1 MITLIGQI
9 FGCLLIAGGIGV
21 VVGWLLRN
29 LSAGLL
35 TQQFTEVTATLRVK
49 EQMLEKARYELNVQT
64 AAMQLLESKMIESE
78 ELSQSTQQE
87 LAARNDRLLALQEEL
102 SLRSQKLTVLEAE
115 DASARRRVSES
126 DSVAAAAQA
135 EEVQRLHLSSQAAK
149 QTLASNEQERHN
161 LQCRIVELEAGVS
174 EADLLRARLKELEPA
189 QGRVHWLEVQLSD
202 REAEHRASLHRL
214 DSQLAERD
222 RRIDT
227 LEHFQEQLK
236 EQETS
241 LTEWETKYA
250 RALTQHEAQIVTL
263 QNQLATQEKI
273 QARLQLDEQL
283 LHERD
288 AQIHALQRQVQEL
301 EKQQQLTSQVK
312 QAGEK
317 QETQTRLRKRPAE
330 VQAPAKTKV
339 DMEAVAP
346 RQTSQNGSQLSL
358 EIEQTK
364 AVKNAQKDDLSKIHG
379 IGPAFART
387 LNKMGMYTFVQ
398 IARWKPEDIDK
409 IAKKLYTAPERI
421 KRGKW
426 IDEAKREHYRKYGER
441 L

>member
-21 VVGWLLRN
+21 VIGWLLRN
-29 LSAGLL
+29 LSASLL
-35 TQQFTEVTATLRVK
+35 TQQFTDVTATLRVK

-87 LAARNDRLLALQEEL
+87 LAARNDRLLTLQEEL
-102 SLRSQKLTVLEAE
+102 SFRSQKLTVMESE
-115 DASARRRVSES
+115 DAATRRRASES

-135 EEVQRLHLSSQAAK
+135 EEVQRLHLTSQAAQ

-161 LQCRIVELEAGVS
+161 LQRRIVELEAVVS
-174 EADLLRARLKELEPA
+174 EADLLRARLRELEPA

-202 REAEHRASLHRL
+202 RDAEHRAALHRL

-227 LEHFQEQLK
+227 LEHFQQQLK
-236 EQETS
+236 KQEAS
-241 LTEWETKYA
+241 LTEWEAKYA
-250 RALTQHEAQIVTL
+250 RALTQHEAEIVTV
-263 QNQLATQEKI
+263 QSQVVTQDTL
-273 QARLQLDEQL
+273 QARMLLDEQL

-288 AQIHALQRQVQEL
+288 AQIHALQRHVQEL

-312 QAGEK
+312 LAGEE
-317 QETQTRLRKRPAE
+317 QEEQTRLRKRPAK
-330 VQAPAKTKV
+330 VQAPTQTKA
-339 DMEAVAP
+339 DKETVAP
-346 RQTSQNGSQLSL
+346 HQASQNGSQLSL
-358 EIEQTK
+358 QIEPTK
-364 AVKNAQKDDLSKIHG
+364 AAKNAQKDDLSKIHG
-379 IGPAFART
+379 IGPAFARS
-387 LNKMGMYTFVQ
+387 LNKMGLYTFVQ
-398 IARWKPEDIDK
+398 IARWKPEDIDA
-409 IAKKLYTAPERI
+409 IAKKLYTAPDRI

-426 IDEAKREHYRKYGER
+426 IDEAKKEHYRKYGEQ

>member
-9 FGCLLIAGGIGV
+9 FGCLLIAGGIGI

-29 LSAGLL
+29 LSASLR
-35 TQQFTEVTATLRVK
+35 TQQFTEMTATLRVK
-49 EQMLEKARYELNVQT
+49 EQMLEKTRYELNVQT

-87 LAARNDRLLALQEEL
+87 FTGRNDRLLALQEEL

-115 DASARRRVSES
+115 DTSTRRRASES
-126 DSVAAAAQA
+126 DALASAAQA
-135 EEVQRLHLSSQAAK
+135 EEVQQLHLSSQAAQ
-149 QTLASNEQERHN
+149 QTLATNEHERQN
-161 LQCRIVELEAGVS
+161 LQRRILELEAGVT

-202 REAEHRASLHRL
+202 REAEHRAALHRL

-227 LEHFQEQLK
+227 FEHFQAQLK
-236 EQETS
+236 EQQAS
-241 LTEWETKYA
+241 PTEWETKYA
-250 RALTQHEAQIVTL
+250 RALTQHEAQILTL
-263 QNQLATQEKI
+263 QNHLATQDTR

-288 AQIHALQRQVQEL
+288 AQIHALQRHVQEL
-301 EKQQQLTSQVK
+301 EKQQQLTGQVK
-312 QAGEK
+312 LAEEK
-317 QETQTRLRKRPAE
+317 QEEQTRLRKRPAK
-330 VQAPAKTKV
+330 VQSPAQTKA
-339 DMEAVAP
+339 DKDAVAP

-358 EIEQTK
+358 EIDQMK
-364 AVKNAQKDDLSKIHG
+364 AAKKAQKDDLSKIHG
-379 IGPAFART
+379 IGPAFARS
-387 LNKMGMYTFVQ
+387 LNKMGLYTFVQ
-398 IARWKPEDIDK
+398 IARWKPEDIDQ
-409 IAKKLYTAPERI
+409 IAKKLYTAPDRI

-426 IDEAKREHYRKYGER
+426 IDEAKKEHYRKYGEQ

>member
-64 AAMQLLESKMIESE
+64 AAMQLLENKMIESE

>member
-49 EQMLEKARYELNVQT
+49 DQMLEKARYELNVQT

-364 AVKNAQKDDLSKIHG
+364 AVKNAKKDDLSKIHG